1 MCQGDS
7 YDHSHVFCPLSPTR
21 CLLISVEY
29 TNLQR
34 AFQRILILGS
44 THATDPI
51 LTRLLSGV
59 WLQMLYYLQKTSRL
73 PTLDSAMN
81 LALRGTL
88 VNEDLPKS
96 KTNGEEGVLAGCYS
110 IQLIFQ
116 KHPEGLPECVCVVS
130 H

>member
-1 MCQGDS
+1 
-7 YDHSHVFCPLSPTR
+7 
-21 CLLISVEY
+21 
-29 TNLQR
+29 
-34 AFQRILILGS
+34 
-44 THATDPI
+44 
-51 LTRLLSGV
+51 
-59 WLQMLYYLQKTSRL
+59 MLYYLQKTSRL

-116 KHPEGLPECVCVVS
+116 KHPEGLPECVCVWFHIKAQAYFWASSRLWGVDMLCTVNSLMLWPFQLLTTEHAVS
-130 H
+130 LNRKDSGMA